1 MKGDVTMNEYQLQQC
16 VTDIATQAIPEEVDL
31 VPQILAAID
40 RRRPFVT
47 TLAPHHWGRPLPILL
62 GLALLLSILC
72 AGVILTPWGRAY
84 AGQLF
89 QFFAIAPGVNYAV
102 PTEDLG
108 YYQSTALPE
117 ITASETTGGIQPGCT
132 LPENAMAVACQ
143 FSRAEADAGFLIKV
157 PNGEIDGLE
166 FVGASGSSQMP
177 TVVIE
182 YASADGG
189 SHLVITESSSP
200 DAIAKWEAIP
210 DLAQVDL
217 VSVGT
222 SAGEFVQ
229 GGFVVLPGKAT
240 AQWTTEVPEQ
250 RLRWRDG
257 FIAYEIHLLGQTAPV
272 EWLDKAAMIDLAS
285 SMRPIADLSGPT
297 P

>member
-1 MKGDVTMNEYQLQQC
+1 MNESQLQQC
-16 VTDIATQAIPEEVDL
+16 VTDIATQAIPEGMDL
-31 VPQILAAID
+31 VPQILARID
-40 RRRPFVT
+40 QRRPFGT
-47 TLAPHHWGRPLPILL
+47 SPTPHYRGRAQSILV
-62 GLALLLSILC
+62 GLALLLLTLC

-89 QFFAIAPGVNYAV
+89 QFFALAPGANYAV

-108 YYQSTALPE
+108 YYQSTALPAK
-117 ITASETTGGIQPGCT
+117 TAIATTGGTPPGCA
-132 LPENAMAVACQ
+132 LPKNTMATACQ
-143 FSRAEADAGFLIKV
+143 LSKAEADAGFLIKA
-157 PNGEIDGLE
+157 PSGEIDGLG
-166 FVGASGSSQMP
+166 FVGASGSSQMS

-182 YASADGG
+182 YASADAG

-200 DAIAKWEAIP
+200 DAVAKWEAIP

-217 VSVGT
+217 VSVGE
-222 SAGEFVQ
+222 SEGEYVQ
-229 GGFVVLPGKAT
+229 GGFVVLPGKAI

-250 RLRWRDG
+250 RLRWRESNIT
-257 FIAYEIHLLGQTAPV
+257 FEIHLFGQTVPV

-285 SMRPIADLSGPT
+285 SMEPIANLSGPT